1 MVPGA
6 ERWEQ
11 GAGSACCPEPARQR
25 GFHLLKGRED
35 LPLLLLEH
43 HQPKRRQEMNFPLLT
58 FGGKLSHSRYFSE
71 HGGSIASEQ
80 MDARE
85 GRSRS
90 AGAVTSPLAA
100 GRGTAAGT
108 GRAELRDGPGQPR
121 CTAINPSCQ
130 L

>member
-35 LPLLLLEH
+35 LPLLLLER
-43 HQPKRRQEMNFPLLT
+43 HQPKRRQEMNFALLT
-58 FGGKLSHSRYFSE
+58 FGGKLSHSRCFSE

-90 AGAVTSPLAA
+90 AGAVSSPSQPAEAPQRAL
-100 GRGTAAGT
+100 GGQSCGTDPAS
-108 GRAELRDGPGQPR
+108 PGALP
-121 CTAINPSCQ
+121 
-130 L
+130 